1 LDKYNFMKSNILVFF
16 KSFLFILLFSNVSAE
31 EPRFYIPD
39 SPPIAAKAFV
49 LMDHNSGKILA
60 GENEN
65 ERRSP
70 ASLTKIMTSY
80 VVFKRLKEDFI
91 SLDDE
96 VKISEKA
103 WKTGG
108 SRSFI
113 EVGKMIK
120 LENLLKGMIIQSGN
134 DASVALAE
142 HVAGSEGTFVLFMN
156 DYAQEIGMENSRFEN
171 SSGLPHKDQ
180 YTTAKDMALLSSAI
194 INEFPD
200 FYEWYGQKEFTY
212 NNIKQ
217 INRNKLLFTDSTVD
231 GLKTGWTQ
239 KAGYCLATSANRV
252 GMRLLSVVLGS
263 SSPAVRTAETEKL
276 LDYGFRFFETQSV
289 NDISHQ
295 VPVYKSKVGNIKV
308 GVADSSYLTLPRNQ
322 FKYTTQTINLTGDL
336 IAPIKQ
342 GDQVGTLAI
351 SFNDEDIATLPLIA
365 LENADEAGFVSKM
378 IDTVK
383 LMFR

>member
-1 LDKYNFMKSNILVFF
+1 
-16 KSFLFILLFSNVSAE
+16 
-31 EPRFYIPD
+31 
-39 SPPIAAKAFV
+39 
-49 LMDHNSGKILA
+49 MDHNSGKVLA
-60 GENEN
+60 AENEN

-113 EVGKMIK
+113 EVGKMIN
-120 LENLLKGMIIQSGN
+120 LEDLLKGMIIQSGN

-156 DYAQEIGMENSRFEN
+156 DYAQEIGMTNTRFEN

-194 INEFPD
+194 IKDFPV

-252 GMRLLSVVLGS
+252 GMRLVSVVLGS
-263 SSPAVRTAETEKL
+263 ASPAIRTAETEKL

-295 VPVYKSKVGNIKV
+295 VQVFKSKKGNIKV
-308 GVADSSYLTLPRNQ
+308 GVADSSFLTLPRNQ
-322 FKYTTQTINLTGDL
+322 FKYTTQTIELSGDL
-336 IAPIKQ
+336 IAPISQ

-365 LENADEAGFVSKM
+365 LENAEEAGFVSKM

>member
-1 LDKYNFMKSNILVFF
+1 MKSNILLFF
-16 KSFLFILLFSNVSAE
+16 KTFLLILLFSNVSAE
-31 EPRFYIPD
+31 QPRFYIPD

-91 SLDDE
+91 SLDDK

-120 LENLLKGMIIQSGN
+120 LEDLLKGMIIQSGN

-180 YTTAKDMALLSSAI
+180 YTTAIDMALLSSAI

>member
-1 LDKYNFMKSNILVFF
+1 MKSNIFTFL
-16 KSFLFILLFSNVSAE
+16 KSFFLIFIFSNVNAE

-39 SPPIAAKAFV
+39 SPPIAAKSYV
-49 LMDHNSGKILA
+49 LIDHNSGKILA

-80 VVFKRLKEDFI
+80 VIFKRLKEDFI

-120 LENLLKGMIIQSGN
+120 LEDLLMGMIIQSGN

-156 DYAQEIGMENSRFEN
+156 DYAQEIGMTNSRFEN

-194 INEFPD
+194 IKEFPD

-231 GLKTGWTQ
+231 GLKTGWTE
-239 KAGYCLATSANRV
+239 KAGYCLVTSANRV
-252 GMRLLSVVLGS
+252 DMRLISAVLGS
-263 SSPAVRTAETEKL
+263 ASPAIRTAETEKL

-295 VPVYKSKVGNIKV
+295 VPVYKSKIGNIKV

-322 FKYTTQTINLTGDL
+322 FKYTTQTINLEGDL
-336 IAPIKQ
+336 IAPINQ

-365 LENADEAGFVSKM
+365 LEDASEAGFVTKM

>member
-1 LDKYNFMKSNILVFF
+1 MKSNILVFF

-49 LMDHNSGKILA
+49 LMDHNSVKILA

>member
-1 LDKYNFMKSNILVFF
+1 MKSNILLFF
-16 KSFLFILLFSNVSAE
+16 KTFLLILLFSNVSAE
-31 EPRFYIPD
+31 QPRFYIPD

-91 SLDDE
+91 SLDDK

-120 LENLLKGMIIQSGN
+120 LEDLLKGMIIQSGN

-171 SSGLPHKDQ
+171 TSGLPHKDQ
-180 YTTAKDMALLSSAI
+180 YTTAIDMALLSSAI